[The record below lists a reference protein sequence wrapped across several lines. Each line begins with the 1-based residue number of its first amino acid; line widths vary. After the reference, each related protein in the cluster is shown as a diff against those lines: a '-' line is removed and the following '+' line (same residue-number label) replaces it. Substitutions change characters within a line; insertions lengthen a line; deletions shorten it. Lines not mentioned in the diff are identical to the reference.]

1 MLPGGLAR
9 FCEGEMVDV
18 EIVTWEMVLGKD
30 ALADLTSLIDRV
42 FSQQHGH
49 LTEFRIWALTY

>member
-1 MLPGGLAR
+1 LLSGRLAR

-42 FSQQHGH
+42 FGQQHGH
-49 LTEFRIWALTY
+49 LAEFRIWTLTY